1 MIEIHEPQVE
11 TLHFSTF
18 FLGATQSPHRREMER
33 ITKTI
38 CDHPKASSLQFSR
51 YRFLNLPHGD
61 QPYENPPPDHHN
73 HQDAHKYSEISGN
86 CSLAVTNDVASI
98 RVITRIPRISSCYCH
113 TLAFAITRR
122 WKTRWSMGTP
132 SDGALGL
139 EVGNLQEEKERKKR
153 GFGDEKRI
161 GVGVDPGETRQ
172 MFISVLETGCSRKA
186 VNFNQEIF
194 ILAVNFP
201 SNQKKAKCQTKML
214 PAQENTFLTVAAKN
228 VFWDAFTHNI
238 LRLKQLFLLPCNMEW
253 CLHNTTY
260 IALNLIIYNPSNKN
274 HF

>member
-38 CDHPKASSLQFSR
+38 CDR
-51 YRFLNLPHGD
+51 YRFLNLPRGD

-86 CSLAVTNDVASI
+86 CSLAVTNAVASI
-98 RVITRIPRISSCYCH
+98 RVITRIPWISSYYCH

-139 EVGNLQEEKERKKR
+139 EVGNLQEEKERQKREDLEMKR
-153 GFGDEKRI
+153 GLEQGQIQEKR
-161 GVGVDPGETRQ
+161 GR
-172 MFISVLETGCSRKA
+172 CSYLCWK
-186 VNFNQEIF
+186 Q
-194 ILAVNFP
+194 
-201 SNQKKAKCQTKML
+201 
-214 PAQENTFLTVAAKN
+214 VAPE
-228 VFWDAFTHNI
+228 
-238 LRLKQLFLLPCNMEW
+238 RL
-253 CLHNTTY
+253 
-260 IALNLIIYNPSNKN
+260 
-274 HF
+274 